1 MFSTLISI
9 LSIQIHLGMTSNWW
23 MLSFL
28 WFSKFVLMKKIIL
41 NHFFKTL
48 DTRHSRI
55 FIEELAFTIA
65 AWLVGMATKKMALPS
80 TQHKVSFNF
89 PYWTTCKILIFDIIF
104 VEILR
109 NISLT
114 FAPVVYG
121 ASVLTTNETKMKRF
135 DLTWD
140 LVPSFPICKNLDL
153 HDYFDLTSNTPLEIT
168 IYAKQTPGVA
178 LTVLFEER
186 ERKLKRALKSLRKN
200 YLGPVLKIDDLN
212 RSRTVK
218 AFITLSQTIN
228 TERDTSKPCRHY
240 PYKHY
245 KTYSDCDQEFINKR
259 ILETY
264 GVIPFWTAKSL
275 DDVTK
280 LRLHSA

>member
-1 MFSTLISI
+1 M
-9 LSIQIHLGMTSNWW
+9 
-23 MLSFL
+23 
-28 WFSKFVLMKKIIL
+28 
-41 NHFFKTL
+41 
-48 DTRHSRI
+48 
-55 FIEELAFTIA
+55 
-65 AWLVGMATKKMALPS
+65 
-80 TQHKVSFNF
+80 
-89 PYWTTCKILIFDIIF
+89 
-104 VEILR
+104 
-109 NISLT
+109 
-114 FAPVVYG
+114 
-121 ASVLTTNETKMKRF
+121 TTNETKMKRF

-245 KTYSDCDQEFINKR
+245 QTYSDCDQEFINKR